1 MKRKKVV
8 KGTAIALLVLFLL
21 WFVREHI
28 KLSPEDIQG
37 WIVSFGIISPLIYM
51 GIYAVKPV
59 IFFPSSVLSIAGGLA
74 FGFVKGTIFILIGSA
89 GAAIVAYFL
98 ARFFSERFGD
108 KDLGERVEKIKQK
121 LHDEGFFYVLVM
133 RVLPVFNY
141 DLVSYVAGLTRVK
154 FKQYMAASVLG
165 VLPGTMTY
173 ALVGSSI
180 VSLNYTYI
188 AIILLI
194 ILICA
199 LIGFWKRDKIK
210 EILT

>member
-1 MKRKKVV
+1 MKGKKVV
-8 KGTAIALLVLFLL
+8 KGTAIALLVLFLF

-37 WIVSFGIISPLIYM
+37 WIVSFGIVSPLIYM

-98 ARFFSERFGD
+98 AHFFSGKFGE
-108 KDLGERVEKIKQK
+108 KKLGERVEKIKQK

-154 FKQYMAASVLG
+154 FKQYMAASILG

-188 AIILLI
+188 AFILLI

-199 LIGFWKRDKIK
+199 LIGFWKREKIK

>member
-1 MKRKKVV
+1 MKGKKII
-8 KGTAIALLVLFLL
+8 KGTAVGLLVLFLF

-28 KLSPEDIQG
+28 ELSPEQIQG
-37 WIVSFGIISPLIYM
+37 WILSFGIISPLIYI
-51 GIYAVKPV
+51 GIYTVKPV

-74 FGFVKGTIFILIGSA
+74 FGFIKGTIFILIGSA
-89 GAAIVAYFL
+89 GAAIVAYLL
-98 ARFFSERFGD
+98 AYFFSERFAD
-108 KDLGERVEKIKQK
+108 KKYGERTDKIKQK
-121 LHDEGFFYVLVM
+121 LHDEGFLYVLVM

-154 FKQYMAASVLG
+154 FKQYMAASILG

-180 VSLNYTYI
+180 VSLNYMYL
-188 AIILLI
+188 AIIVLI

>member
-98 ARFFSERFGD
+98 AHFFSERFGD

-121 LHDEGFFYVLVM
+121 LHDEGFIYVLVM
-133 RVLPVFNY
+133 
-141 DLVSYVAGLTRVK
+141 
-154 FKQYMAASVLG
+154 
-165 VLPGTMTY
+165 
-173 ALVGSSI
+173 
-180 VSLNYTYI
+180 
-188 AIILLI
+188 
-194 ILICA
+194 
-199 LIGFWKRDKIK
+199 
-210 EILT
+210 